1 LQESFQGF
9 LVLVDVPKPKA
20 LALKVALRA
29 SHFLEATELPP
40 YSKALAAQVGKRPPF
55 LRA

>member
-1 LQESFQGF
+1 M
-9 LVLVDVPKPKA
+9 LVDVPKPKA